1 MVYNEDVKMKLETYN
16 QNISRKRAHAD
27 SNSQQNTKIIKKEKE
42 KRELK
47 VCKGIDDSF
56 EYAEVIG
63 GKLGDNSK
71 DTKKDLSDNKEFKHE
86 EVEKKKSI
94 DVIDLT
100 EEELQLVKD
109 EKFKPEVSVHE
120 NDQMHKSEFGHMDG
134 SDKDEPNS
142 EGEEN
147 DVEYDE
153 KEYLENLISQIL
165 VSPKKLKNI
174 LVFIDLQKVSNAP
187 ESSFS
192 QVGCY
197 FDENS
202 FMRQIDGD
210 EELHFQSFFSVTAPR
225 LMEFNERPELWSK
238 YFVFDEFYYK
248 HPQQMIRCSSENDVL
263 EKLCQYL
270 AKIKLKYREV
280 NICVAQSKNIKDL
293 IRRINIY
300 NLGQIFFPNVD
311 GFVIL
316 EDVVKVNSVEDIL
329 KTHLKLSNV
338 PEHSDVRSKLLYY
351 AAFELLSDNYW
362 DIHKF
367 PVFKG
372 LAENTKSETVE
383 VKSRSL
389 YIGDLSVKVTGKDLE
404 KKISKVARPVSVK
417 VCLHPKTGLSL
428 GYAYAN
434 FDCEEKAE
442 KVLKEFQSSLLLNK
456 PMRIMYYNKKN
467 VDRNSQLWRSNVF
480 VKNLD
485 SDVDN
490 KRLQTAFSAYGQILS
505 CKVETDDRGRSKC
518 FGFVQFKSE
527 SSAWKAINDLHGL
540 VINEKEL
547 YVCIKKSVR
556 DRIDEEREV
565 LSGKFL
571 EVRNLSPETT
581 NESFFALFAEFHA
594 NITCF
599 NLDILTDEEKVGF
612 VSFTTSRFAS
622 KALYSLDRKE
632 VDGFRLIV
640 LKRKE
645 RAEFKIR
652 ELKKKEQMQ
661 KKVEKDKRMFHKT
674 EKNCKDKPM
683 LDLRSKLLNKM
694 NKIRRQ

>member
-1 MVYNEDVKMKLETYN
+1 M
-16 QNISRKRAHAD
+16 
-27 SNSQQNTKIIKKEKE
+27 
-42 KRELK
+42 
-47 VCKGIDDSF
+47 
-56 EYAEVIG
+56 
-63 GKLGDNSK
+63 
-71 DTKKDLSDNKEFKHE
+71 
-86 EVEKKKSI
+86 
-94 DVIDLT
+94 
-100 EEELQLVKD
+100 
-109 EKFKPEVSVHE
+109 
-120 NDQMHKSEFGHMDG
+120 
-134 SDKDEPNS
+134 
-142 EGEEN
+142 
-147 DVEYDE
+147 
-153 KEYLENLISQIL
+153 
-165 VSPKKLKNI
+165 
-174 LVFIDLQKVSNAP
+174 
-187 ESSFS
+187 
-192 QVGCY
+192 
-197 FDENS
+197 
-202 FMRQIDGD
+202 
-210 EELHFQSFFSVTAPR
+210 
-225 LMEFNERPELWSK
+225 
-238 YFVFDEFYYK
+238 
-248 HPQQMIRCSSENDVL
+248 
-263 EKLCQYL
+263 
-270 AKIKLKYREV
+270 
-280 NICVAQSKNIKDL
+280 
-293 IRRINIY
+293 
-300 NLGQIFFPNVD
+300 
-311 GFVIL
+311 
-316 EDVVKVNSVEDIL
+316 
-329 KTHLKLSNV
+329 
-338 PEHSDVRSKLLYY
+338 
-351 AAFELLSDNYW
+351 
-362 DIHKF
+362 F

-372 LAENTKSETVE
+372 LAEKNKSETIE

-518 FGFVQFKSE
+518 FGFVQFKTE

-581 NESFFALFAEFHA
+581 NESFFAMFAEFHA
-594 NITCF
+594 HITCF
-599 NLDILTDEEKVGF
+599 N
-612 VSFTTSRFAS
+612 
-622 KALYSLDRKE
+622 LDRKE

-674 EKNCKDKPM
+674 EKNCKDKKPM